1 MSPALEDLIIKL
13 TKKGRSEEQIYIHL
27 TESQK
32 ISEDFTLEDI
42 YRSLAKYRA
51 GVAMAGHDT
60 GKKVFTRMWGVI
72 VLLIGL
78 ILFAGVCLVLWTGSF
93 PSPGLAF
100 ATCFM
105 LFAGITLVFKPH
117 NRFDKLD

>member
-42 YRSLAKYRA
+42 YRSLANGTYLRVLDVNR
-51 GVAMAGHDT
+51 G
-60 GKKVFTRMWGVI
+60 TRRLR
-72 VLLIGL
+72 LLE
-78 ILFAGVCLVLWTGSF
+78 V
-93 PSPGLAF
+93 
-100 ATCFM
+100 
-105 LFAGITLVFKPH
+105 
-117 NRFDKLD
+117 